1 MQSLSR
7 RNLVA
12 IAEPDPIFAAIER
25 WKEADA
31 ALAAAIRAKDDEAQD
46 GACSEVCNATMAVFK
61 TVPTTLPGLRA
72 KIDFALH
79 ADHVADLLVNGCEG
93 DTVLRD
99 FLDTL
104 YQSARLLAA

>member
-46 GACSEVCNATMAVFK
+46 GACSEVCMQRWPCSK
-61 TVPTTLPGLRA
+61 PCRLRFPA
-72 KIDFALH
+72 FA
-79 ADHVADLLVNGCEG
+79 
-93 DTVLRD
+93 R
-99 FLDTL
+99 
-104 YQSARLLAA
+104 R